1 VSVHEMKILEHRYRA
16 IEDPSLAT
24 EHRKFLLGLTFDA
37 RGLPWHAGQIAG
49 IDGCYELTR
58 V

>member
-1 VSVHEMKILEHRYRA
+1 
-16 IEDPSLAT
+16 
-24 EHRKFLLGLTFDA
+24 LTFDA